1 MKTII
6 YIFLTYIFSAFCLA
20 DTVSNYMIFGA
31 VTTSHSEVKETIEE
45 EYLEIGIVGSVRNK
59 RHLFKVG
66 ASTKLVENNKLRTDY
81 LYYQYDIPN
90 TNQSIKLG
98 QINNTLGLLNEGIFN
113 PSVRYTIL
121 PSQVAYWTSVR
132 GLGASVKGLMWEL
145 DGDFFKGTP
154 FKVQASYGKPLI
166 NIEHLLTHD
175 VVPRGL
181 PNRGHTKFGNQ
192 FYFNGR
198 IEGVNHSLKYS
209 TSYLGFENEFAKNK
223 YLLQSTLGYRYE
235 NTSLDVVLE
244 LYHLK
249 AKIFSA
255 TDYQLPGIF
264 DWYKGD
270 SHGVNFHVDWFARN
284 NLSFYLATNL
294 LHLNSS
300 DRYGN
305 KGKLQEISELTGIT
319 LPPAVT
325 YTRTQTVGVRYDITH
340 KLRLQLEY
348 QKTWGN
354 YANKTTFD
362 LNTAAA
368 ASIDSLNGE
377 SWGVTSLS
385 LIFTTF

>member
-6 YIFLTYIFSAFCLA
+6 YVFLIYIFSAFCLA

-31 VTTSHSEVKETIEE
+31 VTTSHSEVKETIEKE
-45 EYLEIGIVGSVRNK
+45 HLEVGIVGSVRNK

-66 ASTKLVENNKLRTDY
+66 ASTKLIENNKLRTDY

-90 TNQSIKLG
+90 TNQSVKLG

-145 DGDFFKGTP
+145 DGDFFKDTP
-154 FKVQASYGKPLI
+154 FKVQVSYGKPLI

-198 IEGVNHSLKYS
+198 IEGVKHSLKYS
-209 TSYLGFENEFAKNK
+209 TSYLGFKNEFANNK

-270 SHGVNFHVDWFARN
+270 SHGFNFHVDWFARN
-284 NLSFYLATNL
+284 GFSFYLATNL

-305 KGKLQEISELTGIT
+305 KGKLQEISELTGVT
-319 LPPAVT
+319 LAPAVT
-325 YTRTQTVGVRYDITH
+325 YTRTQTLGVRYDITH
-340 KLRLQLEY
+340 KVRLQLEY

-368 ASIDSLNGE
+368 SSIDSLNGE
-377 SWGVTSLS
+377 PWGVTSLS

>member
-1 MKTII
+1 M
-6 YIFLTYIFSAFCLA
+6 
-20 DTVSNYMIFGA
+20 VFGA
-31 VTTSHSEVKETIEE
+31 ITTSHSDVKETIEK
-45 EYLEIGIVGSVRNK
+45 EYLEVGIVGSVKNG
-59 RHLFKVG
+59 RHSFKAG
-66 ASTKLVENNKLRTDY
+66 ASTKLIENNKIRTDY

-90 TNQSIKLG
+90 TTQSIKLG
-98 QINNTLGLLNEGIFN
+98 QINNTLGFLNEGVFN

-132 GLGASVKGLMWEL
+132 GLGASVKGAMWQVE
-145 DGDFFKGTP
+145 GDFIEGTP
-154 FKVQASYGKPLI
+154 YTVQVSYGKPII

-181 PNRGHTKFGNQ
+181 PNRGTTKFDNQ
-192 FYFNGR
+192 FYFTGR
-198 IEGVNHSLKYS
+198 VEGINHSVKYS

-235 NTSLDVVLE
+235 NTDIDVVLE

-255 TDYQLPGIF
+255 TDYGLPSVF

-270 SHGVNFHVDWFARN
+270 SHGINFHFDWYAKD

-300 DRYGN
+300 DKYGN
-305 KGKLQEISELTGIT
+305 KGKLQEISNLTGIS

-325 YTRTQTVGVRYDITH
+325 YTRTQTIGIRYDITH
-340 KLRLQLEY
+340 KLRIQLEH

-354 YANKTTFD
+354 YANKSTFD
-362 LNTAAA
+362 LNTQATSAVE
-368 ASIDSLNGE
+368 SLNGE

-385 LIFTTF
+385 FIFTTF